1 MCVQPASLVRILFS
15 QGQVRALCAHLANI
29 LLNLGQ
35 THQTYVLHV
44 ARANI
49 LLKWVQVHALPVHLA
64 NILLNLAQTHQ
75 THVLRVARASILLNW
90 GQMYQM
96 CVQPV
101 SLVRI
106 PLSLG

>member
-1 MCVQPASLVRILFS
+1 MQPASLVRILFS

-29 LLNLGQ
+29 LLNLAQ
-35 THQTYVLHV
+35 THQTHVLHV

-49 LLKWVQVHALPVHLA
+49 LLK
-64 NILLNLAQTHQ
+64 
-75 THVLRVARASILLNW
+75 W